1 MSLRTRFRP
10 TLVAALVAAHTTR
23 ATLAVVLVAGALLA
37 PRPAAAQ
44 DLGIAVGAVAPGA
57 PVETLDGK
65 AVDLATLLAGKVT
78 VMEFWATWCP
88 NCKQLE
94 PTIKAAHAKYKDRV
108 QFLAVAVSLNQ
119 SVERVKAYQ
128 QRFQLPFTYV
138 YDRRG
143 DASEAYDAP
152 ATSYVV
158 IVDATGK
165 VAYTGVGGTQALDAA
180 IARALA
186 ARR

>member
-1 MSLRTRFRP
+1 MP
-10 TLVAALVAAHTTR
+10 TLRSIFRRGAVAA
-23 ATLAVVLVAGALLA
+23 AVVIATALPSRALD
-37 PRPAAAQ
+37 AQ
-44 DLGIAVGAVAPGA
+44 DLGIKVGATAPGA

-65 AVDLATLLAGKVT
+65 ALDLGTLLAGKPT

-108 QFLAVAVSLNQ
+108 QFIAVAVSLNQ

-152 ATSYVV
+152 ATSYIV
-158 IVDATGK
+158 IVNAAGK
-165 VAYTGVGGTQALDAA
+165 VTYTGVGGDQKLDAA
-180 IARALA
+180 IAAAL
-186 ARR
+186 R

>member
-1 MSLRTRFRP
+1 MP
-10 TLVAALVAAHTTR
+10 TLRSILRPLSLAA
-23 ATLAVVLVAGALLA
+23 AVLIASVLPDGAI
-37 PRPAAAQ
+37 AAQ
-44 DLGIAVGAVAPGA
+44 DLGIKVGATAPGA
-57 PVETLDGK
+57 PVETLDG
-65 AVDLATLLAGKVT
+65 AATDLATILAGKTT

-94 PTIKAAHAKYKDRV
+94 PTIAAAHAKYKDRV

-128 QRFQLPFTYV
+128 QRFKLPFTFV

-152 ATSYVV
+152 ATSYIV
-158 IVDATGK
+158 IVNAAGK
-165 VAYTGVGGTQALDAA
+165 VTYTGVGGRQDLDTA
-180 IARALA
+180 IAAAL
-186 ARR
+186 R

>member
-1 MSLRTRFRP
+1 MP
-10 TLVAALVAAHTTR
+10 TLRSLLHRGTLAAALFVAA
-23 ATLAVVLVAGALLA
+23 ALPVGSLT
-37 PRPAAAQ
+37 AQ
-44 DLGIAVGAVAPGA
+44 DLGIKVGATAPGA

-65 AVDLATLLAGKVT
+65 AIDLATILAGKTT

-94 PTIKAAHAKYKDRV
+94 PTIAAAHAKYKDRV
-108 QFLAVAVSLNQ
+108 QFVAVAVSLNQ

-128 QRFQLPFTYV
+128 QRFNLPFTFV

-158 IVDATGK
+158 IVNAAGK
-165 VAYTGVGGTQALDAA
+165 VTYTGVSGKQDLDAA
-180 IARALA
+180 IAAAL
-186 ARR
+186 R

>member
-1 MSLRTRFRP
+1 MSTLRAMLRR
-10 TLVAALVAAHTTR
+10 
-23 ATLAVVLVAGALLA
+23 GLLA
-37 PRPAAAQ
+37 AGVLFVSALPASAIAAQ
-44 DLGIAVGAVAPGA
+44 DLGIKVGATAPGA

-65 AVDLATLLAGKVT
+65 ATDLATLLAGRTT

-94 PTIKAAHAKYKDRV
+94 PTIAAAHAKYADRV
-108 QFLAVAVSLNQ
+108 QFIAVAVSLNQ

-128 QRFQLPFTYV
+128 QRYKLPFTFV

-152 ATSYVV
+152 ATSYIV
-158 IVDATGK
+158 IVNAAGK
-165 VAYTGVGGTQALDAA
+165 VTYTGVGGRQDLDTA
-180 IARALA
+180 IAAAL
-186 ARR
+186 R

>member
-1 MSLRTRFRP
+1 MPTFIMLLRRLALATVVATSLT
-10 TLVAALVAAHTTR
+10 
-23 ATLAVVLVAGALLA
+23 ATSLD
-37 PRPAAAQ
+37 AQ
-44 DLGIAVGAVAPGA
+44 DLGIKVGATAPGA
-57 PVETLDGK
+57 PVETLEGQ
-65 AVDLATLLAGKVT
+65 ATELATLLAGKTT

-119 SVERVKAYQ
+119 SVERVRAYQ

-143 DASEAYDAP
+143 DASDAYDAP
-152 ATSYVV
+152 ATSYIV
-158 IVDATGK
+158 IVNAAGK
-165 VAYTGVGGTQALDAA
+165 VTYTGVGGQQNLDAA
-180 IARALA
+180 IAAAL
-186 ARR
+186 R

>member
-1 MSLRTRFRP
+1 MPTFIMLLRRLALATVVATSLS
-10 TLVAALVAAHTTR
+10 
-23 ATLAVVLVAGALLA
+23 ATSLS
-37 PRPAAAQ
+37 AQ
-44 DLGIAVGAVAPGA
+44 DLGIKVGATAPGA
-57 PVETLDGK
+57 PVETLEGR
-65 AVDLATLLAGKVT
+65 ATELATLLAGKTT

-119 SVERVKAYQ
+119 SVERVRAYQ

-152 ATSYVV
+152 ATSYIV
-158 IVDATGK
+158 IVNAAGK
-165 VAYTGVGGTQALDAA
+165 VTYTGVGGQQNLDAA
-180 IARALA
+180 IAAAL
-186 ARR
+186 R

>member
-1 MSLRTRFRP
+1 MPRTPF
-10 TLVAALVAAHTTR
+10 LAARRT
-23 ATLAVVLVAGALLA
+23 LLA
-37 PRPAAAQ
+37 LTVLLSGATALPAQ
-44 DLGIAVGAVAPGA
+44 DLGIKVGAVAPGA
-57 PVETLDGK
+57 AVETLDG
-65 AVDLATLLAGKVT
+65 AATDLGTLLAGKVT

-94 PTIKAAHAKYKDRV
+94 PAIRAAHTRYKDRV

-119 SVERVKAYQ
+119 SVERVRAYQ

-158 IVDATGK
+158 IVDASGK
-165 VAYTGVGGTQALDAA
+165 VAYTGVGGDQNLETA
-180 IARALA
+180 IARALGG
-186 ARR
+186 AR

>member
-1 MSLRTRFRP
+1 MSHSRISFVSRA
-10 TLVAALVAAHTTR
+10 VAALLVLG
-23 ATLAVVLVAGALLA
+23 ATVLV
-37 PRPAAAQ
+37 PRVSVAQ
-44 DLGIAVGAVAPGA
+44 DLGIKVGAVAPGA
-57 PVETLDGK
+57 PVELLDGK
-65 AVDLATLLAGKVT
+65 PTDLATMLAGKVT
-78 VMEFWATWCP
+78 LMEFWATWCP

-94 PTIKAAHAKYKDRV
+94 PAIKAVHAKYKDRV

-119 SVERVKAYQ
+119 SVDRVKAYQ
-128 QRFQLPFTYV
+128 QRFGLPFTYV

-165 VAYTGVGGTQALDAA
+165 VAYTGVGGTQDLDGALS
-180 IARALA
+180 RVLG

>member
-1 MSLRTRFRP
+1 MRRHPFILVRRLLLLLSVAVGT
-10 TLVAALVAAHTTR
+10 VAASARLD
-23 ATLAVVLVAGALLA
+23 
-37 PRPAAAQ
+37 AQ
-44 DLGIAVGAVAPGA
+44 DLGIKVGAVAPGA
-57 PVETLDGK
+57 PVERLDGT
-65 AVDLATLLAGKVT
+65 AVDLGTLLAGKVT

-94 PTIKAAHAKYKDRV
+94 PAIKAAHAKYKDRV

-158 IVDATGK
+158 IVDGSGK
-165 VAYTGVGGTQALDAA
+165 VAYTGVGGTQDLDAA
-180 IARALA
+180 ISRVLGTS
-186 ARR
+186 R

>member
-1 MSLRTRFRP
+1 MPLLRRFVTSRAI
-10 TLVAALVAAHTTR
+10 AALF
-23 ATLAVVLVAGALLA
+23 VVMASVLA
-37 PRPAAAQ
+37 PHRTDAQ
-44 DLGIAVGAVAPGA
+44 DLGIKVGTAAPGA
-57 PVETLDGK
+57 PVELLDGK
-65 AVDLATLLAGKVT
+65 ATDLATLLAGKVT
-78 VMEFWATWCP
+78 LMEFWATWCP

-94 PTIKAAHAKYKDRV
+94 PAIKAAHAKYKDRV
-108 QFLAVAVSLNQ
+108 QFVAVAVSLNQ
-119 SVERVKAYQ
+119 SVDRVKAYQ
-128 QRFQLPFTYV
+128 QRFALPFTYV

-165 VAYTGVGGTQALDAA
+165 VAYTGVGGTQDLDGA
-180 IARALA
+180 IARVLG

>member
-1 MSLRTRFRP
+1 MSHSRMSFASRA
-10 TLVAALVAAHTTR
+10 VAALF
-23 ATLAVVLVAGALLA
+23 VLGASALA
-37 PRPAAAQ
+37 PRVSAAQ
-44 DLGIAVGAVAPGA
+44 DLGIKVGAVAPGA
-57 PVETLDGK
+57 PVELLDGK
-65 AVDLATLLAGKVT
+65 PTDLATLLAGKVT
-78 VMEFWATWCP
+78 LMEFWATWCP

-94 PTIKAAHAKYKDRV
+94 PTIKAVHAKYKDRV

-119 SVERVKAYQ
+119 SVDRVKAYQ
-128 QRFQLPFTYV
+128 QRFGLPFTYV

-165 VAYTGVGGTQALDAA
+165 VAYTGVGGTQDLDD
-180 IARALA
+180 ALA
-186 ARR
+186 RVLGARR

>member
-1 MSLRTRFRP
+1 MPTLRTLLRRG
-10 TLVAALVAAHTTR
+10 
-23 ATLAVVLVAGALLA
+23 TLAAAVLFVSALPAGAI
-37 PRPAAAQ
+37 AAQ
-44 DLGIAVGAVAPGA
+44 DLGIKVGATAPGA
-57 PVETLDGK
+57 AVETLDGR
-65 AVDLATLLAGKVT
+65 ATDLATMLAGKTT

-94 PTIKAAHAKYKDRV
+94 PTIAAAHAKYKDRV
-108 QFLAVAVSLNQ
+108 QFVAVAVSLNQ

-128 QRFQLPFTYV
+128 QRFNLPFTFV

-158 IVDATGK
+158 IVNAAGK
-165 VAYTGVGGTQALDAA
+165 VTYTGVGGKQDLDSA
-180 IARALA
+180 IAAAL
-186 ARR
+186 R

>member
-1 MSLRTRFRP
+1 MSTLASLLRR
-10 TLVAALVAAHTTR
+10 AAFAAAFA
-23 ATLAVVLVAGALLA
+23 ATLPAAGL
-37 PRPAAAQ
+37 AAQ
-44 DLGIAVGAVAPGA
+44 DLGIKVGATAPGA

-65 AVDLATLLAGKVT
+65 ATDLGTMLAGKPT

-108 QFLAVAVSLNQ
+108 QFIAVAVSLNQ

-152 ATSYVV
+152 ATSYIV
-158 IVDATGK
+158 IVNAAGK
-165 VAYTGVGGTQALDAA
+165 VTYTGVGGDQKLDAA
-180 IARALA
+180 IAAAL
-186 ARR
+186 R

>member
-1 MSLRTRFRP
+1 MP
-10 TLVAALVAAHTTR
+10 TLRSILRPLSLAA
-23 ATLAVVLVAGALLA
+23 AVLIASVLPAGAI
-37 PRPAAAQ
+37 AAQ
-44 DLGIAVGAVAPGA
+44 DLGIKVGATAPGA
-57 PVETLDGK
+57 PVETLDG
-65 AVDLATLLAGKVT
+65 AATDLATMLAGKTT

-94 PTIKAAHAKYKDRV
+94 PTIAAAHAKYKDRV

-128 QRFQLPFTYV
+128 QRFKLPFTFV

-152 ATSYVV
+152 ATSYIV
-158 IVDATGK
+158 IVNAAGK
-165 VAYTGVGGTQALDAA
+165 VTYTGVGGKQDLDTA
-180 IARALA
+180 IAAAL
-186 ARR
+186 R

>member
-1 MSLRTRFRP
+1 MP
-10 TLVAALVAAHTTR
+10 TLRSIFRRGAVAAAVFVATA
-23 ATLAVVLVAGALLA
+23 LPSGAL
-37 PRPAAAQ
+37 AAQ
-44 DLGIAVGAVAPGA
+44 DLGIKVGATAPGA

-65 AVDLATLLAGKVT
+65 ALDLGTMLAGKPT

-108 QFLAVAVSLNQ
+108 QFIAVAVSLNQ

-152 ATSYVV
+152 ATSYIV
-158 IVDATGK
+158 IVNAAGK
-165 VAYTGVGGTQALDAA
+165 VTYTGVGGDQKLDAA
-180 IARALA
+180 IAAAL
-186 ARR
+186 R

>member
-1 MSLRTRFRP
+1 MTRPPLHRRRARA
-10 TLVAALVAAHTTR
+10 LGGALAAVL
-23 ATLAVVLVAGALLA
+23 LAVVAPARAG
-37 PRPAAAQ
+37 AQ
-44 DLGIAVGAVAPGA
+44 DLGIALGAKAPGA
-57 PVETLDGK
+57 PVERLDGT

-94 PTIKAAHAKYKDRV
+94 PTIRAAHARYKDRV

-119 SVERVKAYQ
+119 SVERVQAYQ

-158 IVDATGK
+158 IVDATGT
-165 VAYTGVGGTQALDAA
+165 VSYTGVGGTQALDAA

-186 ARR
+186 VRR

>member
-1 MSLRTRFRP
+1 MPHFRRSFMSRVLT
-10 TLVAALVAAHTTR
+10 ALLFLGV
-23 ATLAVVLVAGALLA
+23 GALA
-37 PRPAAAQ
+37 PRVSVAQ
-44 DLGIAVGAVAPGA
+44 DLGIKVGAVAPGA
-57 PVETLDGK
+57 PVELLDGK
-65 AVDLATLLAGKVT
+65 PSDLATLLAGKVT
-78 VMEFWATWCP
+78 LMEFWATWCP

-94 PTIKAAHAKYKDRV
+94 PTIKAVHAKYKDRV

-128 QRFQLPFTYV
+128 QRFALPFTYV

-158 IVDATGK
+158 IVDAAGK
-165 VAYTGVGGTQALDAA
+165 VAYTGVGGTQDLEG
-180 IARALA
+180 ALA
-186 ARR
+186 RVLGARR

>member
-1 MSLRTRFRP
+1 MITPRAFFARGL
-10 TLVAALVAAHTTR
+10 LAAALLLASAVPAAH
-23 ATLAVVLVAGALLA
+23 LS
-37 PRPAAAQ
+37 AQ
-44 DLGIAVGAVAPGA
+44 DLGIKVGATAPGA

-65 AVDLATLLAGKVT
+65 ALDLATMLAGKTT

-94 PTIKAAHAKYKDRV
+94 PTIAAAHAKYKDRV
-108 QFLAVAVSLNQ
+108 QFVAVAVSLNQ

-128 QRFQLPFTYV
+128 QRFQLPFTFV

-152 ATSYVV
+152 ATSYIV
-158 IVDATGK
+158 IVNAAGK
-165 VAYTGVGGTQALDAA
+165 VTYTGVGGRQDLDAA
-180 IARALA
+180 IANAL
-186 ARR
+186 R

>member
-1 MSLRTRFRP
+1 MPMLRSLLRP
-10 TLVAALVAAHTTR
+10 
-23 ATLAVVLVAGALLA
+23 ALLA
-37 PRPAAAQ
+37 AAMVAAVATPARSIAAQ
-44 DLGIAVGAVAPGA
+44 DLGIKVGATAPGA

-65 AVDLATLLAGKVT
+65 STDLGTMLAGKVT

-94 PTIKAAHAKYKDRV
+94 PTISAAHAKYKDRV

-128 QRFQLPFTYV
+128 QRYKLPFTFV

-152 ATSYVV
+152 ATSYIV
-158 IVDATGK
+158 IVNAAGK
-165 VAYTGVGGTQALDAA
+165 VTYTGVGGRQDLDTA
-180 IARALA
+180 IAAAL
-186 ARR
+186 R

>member
-1 MSLRTRFRP
+1 MRRP
-10 TLVAALVAAHTTR
+10 PLTLVRRV
-23 ATLAVVLVAGALLA
+23 LLA
-37 PRPAAAQ
+37 LSLVLAAIVAPARVDAQ
-44 DLGIAVGAVAPGA
+44 DLGIKVGAVAPGA
-57 PVETLDGK
+57 PVERLDGT
-65 AVDLATLLAGKVT
+65 AVDLGTLLAGKVT

-165 VAYTGVGGTQALDAA
+165 VAYTGVGGAQDLDAA
-180 IARALA
+180 IARALGA
-186 ARR
+186 SR

>member
-1 MSLRTRFRP
+1 MPTRSAPVRRRALRA
-10 TLVAALVAAHTTR
+10 VALRALAFLATAA
-23 ATLAVVLVAGALLA
+23 A
-37 PRPAAAQ
+37 PLAAQ
-44 DLGIAVGAVAPGA
+44 DLGIKVGAAAPGA
-57 PVETLDGK
+57 AVETLDGK
-65 AVDLATLLAGKVT
+65 ATDLATLLAGKVT

-94 PTIKAAHAKYKDRV
+94 PAFKAAHAKYKDRV

-158 IVDATGK
+158 IVNAAGK
-165 VAYTGVGGTQALDAA
+165 VVYTGVGGTQNLDAA
-180 IARALA
+180 IAAAL
-186 ARR
+186 R